1 MGLSLWLLVA
11 AVLALSPLLLLSTD
25 ARILMRLG
33 LYKIFVLLAE
43 LVGEVDVEVEGR
55 IERRF
60 EERNDSSISGVE
72 VGGVEEEMVF

>member
-11 AVLALSPLLLLSTD
+11 AVLALSPLLLSTD